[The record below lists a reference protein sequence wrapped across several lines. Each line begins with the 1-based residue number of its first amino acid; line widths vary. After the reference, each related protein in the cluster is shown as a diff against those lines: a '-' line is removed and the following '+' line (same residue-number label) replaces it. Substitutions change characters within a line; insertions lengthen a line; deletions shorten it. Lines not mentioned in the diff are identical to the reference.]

1 MSENNKATTPNEETK
16 TTPEAAQETAAEEI
30 KETPAEAAQPEET
43 KIDEAAK
50 AVPKEKKSKKKLIII
65 LCAAAAV
72 VIAVVLILVF
82 TLGAQNAGDTGEDDE
97 IMHSISENIGNFY
110 SGVVEPQQTADI
122 TKDADR
128 SIDQVYV
135 NIGDTVKQGDKLF
148 SYNTGELES
157 KIATAKIDLEG
168 IQNDITEN
176 NNKISLYQR
185 QRGNAETEAEKLQYT
200 ANIQDEENTKSQNEL
215 QLKLKQSEIDTMQ
228 KSLENSVVTA
238 PISGIIKQINSNS
251 SDASGA
257 YMTIL
262 MNGAFRIKG
271 TVDENNVRSLT
282 TDTDVIVHSR
292 NVEGKQWSG
301 TITKVDTEKPA
312 DSQNNNNYFD
322 NQNSDSSA
330 KYYFYVT
337 LDSTE
342 DMLLGEHVYIEIL
355 QNNIAED
362 VLPDDTDEEAAAPAD
377 DAADNAADDAA

>member
-1 MSENNKATTPNEETK
+1 MSENNKATTPGEETK
-16 TTPEAAQETAAEEI
+16 AALEAAQETAAEEV
-30 KETPAEAAQPEET
+30 KETPAEAVQPQET
-43 KIDEAAK
+43 KIDESAK
-50 AVPKEKKSKKKLIII
+50 AIPKEKKSKKKLMII

-97 IMHSISENIGNFY
+97 IIHSISDNIGNFY

-122 TKDADR
+122 DKDADR

-135 NIGDTVKQGDKLF
+135 KVGDTVKQGDKLF

-157 KIATAKIDLEG
+157 KIATAKIELEG

-185 QRGNAETEAEKLQYT
+185 QRSQAETEAEKLQFT

-238 PISGIIKQINSNS
+238 PISGIIKQINSGS

-312 DSQNNNNYFD
+312 DNQNNNYFD

-355 QNNIAED
+355 QNDIADD
-362 VLPDDTDEEAAAPAD
+362 VYPDDTDEEAAAPTD
-377 DAADNAADDAA
+377 DAAGDAA